1 MESHEEY
8 LLEDFKQYHEW
19 MRHYDKSFTSMINFL
34 YSGYAAVITA
44 AYVLYSKYPN
54 TKEANLGAT
63 LLFSLA
69 ALLSPVFMFWLM
81 KKRKYFSDT
90 DRWVNKIRNIYLK
103 QHPLGIDS
111 PASHLENENYP
122 PYFNR
127 SSTHVILLYFTA
139 FFSSVML
146 CLAVYSSIK
155 TINLYS
161 LLSIDMPLWSFFV
174 FTIAIFII
182 YIVWIVT
189 RLKEMERKA

>member
-1 MESHEEY
+1 MEPHEEY

-54 TKEANLGAT
+54 TKEASLGAT

-69 ALLSPVFMFWLM
+69 TLLSPVFIFWLM

-90 DRWVNKIRNIYLK
+90 ARWINKIRNSYLK
-103 QHPLGIDS
+103 QQPMGIDT

-139 FFSSVML
+139 FFSSVMI
-146 CLAVYSSIK
+146 CLAVYAFTK
-155 TINLYS
+155 TMNLYY

-174 FTIAIFII
+174 ITVSVFVIHIA
-182 YIVWIVT
+182 WIVKT
-189 RLKEMERKA
+189 LKGMDNS